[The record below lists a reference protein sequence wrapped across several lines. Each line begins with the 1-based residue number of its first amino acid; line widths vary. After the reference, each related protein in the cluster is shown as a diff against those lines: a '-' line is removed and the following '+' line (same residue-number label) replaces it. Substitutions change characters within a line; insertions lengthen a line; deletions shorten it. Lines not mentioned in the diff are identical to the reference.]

1 MADLEG
7 HGISTA
13 GLRAT
18 HILLHA
24 ELASVVCSGPRQGKQ
39 HTYAAFEQ
47 RVGCRAG
54 PEGEEALGELAWR
67 YFSTRGPATVLD
79 FSWWAGLKR
88 SDARA
93 GLEAVRSRLAA
104 HEVDGRTYWFA
115 ERDVPRLPGSRRRNP
130 RVDLLQCFDEM
141 VLSYGETR
149 QLMQTEFSRFPFL
162 SRVGGFSHVL
172 MLDGRL
178 LGHWRATAGRPSQL
192 ETRVDKALDERE
204 QAALEVAIDQ
214 YRQFAG

>member
-1 MADLEG
+1 MHSWAWTTARLGQSNEVIADSVTAGPRTRRELVADLEG

-47 RVGCRAG
+47 RVGMRAG

-93 GLEAVRSRLAA
+93 GLEAVRPRLVA

-115 ERDVPRLPGSRRRNP
+115 ERDIPRLPGSRRRKP
-130 RVDLLQCFDEM
+130 R
-141 VLSYGETR
+141 
-149 QLMQTEFSRFPFL
+149 
-162 SRVGGFSHVL
+162 
-172 MLDGRL
+172 
-178 LGHWRATAGRPSQL
+178 GRPPPVL
-192 ETRVDKALDERE
+192 
-204 QAALEVAIDQ
+204 
-214 YRQFAG
+214 